1 MTRRLVQSVEMQRF
15 GGVTRNITIAVVALL
30 PVACVEEGP
39 ADPTPPPAIVGA
51 YTLTLEASAVC
62 RLPVS
67 RFAWDVEATS
77 SGEATATGETV
88 QLRTT
93 LPGGDAAVD
102 LNGIASIDATLNGT
116 LTVRSAAFSEEEPPL
131 RVSVSGATRGS
142 ITAGAG
148 GRGQVVD
155 GTYNGTIGLA
165 PPDDPDPRATG
176 SCTAADHRFTL
187 APR

>member
-1 MTRRLVQSVEMQRF
+1 MRLVQCLEMQHFRAL
-15 GGVTRNITIAVVALL
+15 TRNITVVVLALL
-30 PVACVEEGP
+30 PVGCVEEGP
-39 ADPTPPPAIVGA
+39 ADPTPPPAIVGP
-51 YTLTLEASAVC
+51 YTLTLNASAVC
-62 RLPVS
+62 RLPVG

-77 SGEATATGETV
+77 SGQATVTGETV

-102 LNGIASIDATLNGT
+102 LNGSASIDSILNGT

-142 ITAGAG
+142 ITAGTA

-165 PPDDPDPRATG
+165 PPDDPDPRAAG

-187 APR
+187 SPR